1 MRRSDTRVWSPCS
14 AGALGFVRPAA
25 LGWLKGEL
33 VTFSLALTMLFMGM
47 TLKVADFERVLKN
60 PKQVFLG
67 FLCQFTIMPLL
78 GLAMATSKACL
89 VALMPLA
96 IRDNNSRRHHQVLD
110 QTRI

>member
-78 GLAMATSKACL
+78 GLAMAK
-89 VALMPLA
+89 
-96 IRDNNSRRHHQVLD
+96 
-110 QTRI
+110 